1 MGWFVGGLIKEVV
14 FEQTLAGDDTVSH
27 VKSKVRGT
35 FQGEKI
41 NHPVLKV
48 GACVLVWGIT
58 RRSVGPAWCEQMKR

>member
-14 FEQTLAGDDTVSH
+14 FEQTLAGDDRVSH

-41 NHPVLKV
+41 NHPDLKV
-48 GACVLVWGIT
+48 GSMCACLGNNKEVSGP
-58 RRSVGPAWCEQMKR
+58 SVV